1 MPRMQEKGGREGR
14 REGGREG
21 QTYLG
26 IVPSDVAQRPR
37 TLRHNFSVARGEEAD
52 EGRDGVVSD
61 DDGGVLAGAYRGR
74 ERREES
80 RVRREE
86 SKRICVVMV

>member
-1 MPRMQEKGGREGR
+1 MMPRMQEEGGNEGR

-21 QTYLG
+21 QAYLG

-37 TLRHNFSVARGEEAD
+37 TLRHNFSVVRGEEAD

-61 DDGGVLAGAYRGR
+61 DDGGVHAGAYRGR
-74 ERREES
+74 EGGKEG
-80 RVRREE
+80 
-86 SKRICVVMV
+86 